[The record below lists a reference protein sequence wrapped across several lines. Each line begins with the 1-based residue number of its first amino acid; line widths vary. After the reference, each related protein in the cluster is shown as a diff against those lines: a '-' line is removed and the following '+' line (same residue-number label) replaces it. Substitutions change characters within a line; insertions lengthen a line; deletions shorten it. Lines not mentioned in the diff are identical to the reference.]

1 MSYLKRTSLKV
12 ISNNSIPKVWNGNM
26 YNDFKISI
34 LQMKEEVWNHVHDVF
49 LCREYNLD
57 KWMIC
62 SLILG
67 RKGSIGFPENT
78 YFTGQI
84 VAVSGGD

>member
-1 MSYLKRTSLKV
+1 MV
-12 ISNNSIPKVWNGNM
+12 ICIMICEISN
-26 YNDFKISI
+26 
-34 LQMKEEVWNHVHDVF
+34 LQVKEEILNHVHDVF
-49 LCREYNLD
+49 LCREYNMD

-62 SLILG
+62 SLILS

-84 VAVSGGD
+84 VSVSGGE

>member
-1 MSYLKRTSLKV
+1 MSYLKHTSLKV
-12 ISNNSIPKVWNGNM
+12 ISNNSISKVWNGNM
-26 YNDFKISI
+26 YNDLKISI
-34 LQMKEEVWNHVHDVF
+34 LQMKEEIWNHVHDVF

-57 KWMIC
+57 KWMIY
-62 SLILG
+62 SLFLS

-84 VAVSGGD
+84 VSVSGGE